1 MEAEGVKGCSSLDV
15 CKHYPKS
22 PEPSHPQK
30 LLEERSISINHLK
43 MSIKTMFMT
52 HANLQGLSRPPLF
65 NSKSQGKKKLFQ
77 GHEVEDGAF
86 R

>member
-1 MEAEGVKGCSSLDV
+1 MKGCSSLDV

-30 LLEERSISINHLK
+30 LMEERSISINHLK
-43 MSIKTMFMT
+43 MNIKMMFMI
-52 HANLQGLSRPPLF
+52 HANLQGLSRSPLS
-65 NSKSQGKKKLFQ
+65 NSKSQRKKNSFKHMKLRM
-77 GHEVEDGAF
+77 EL

>member
-1 MEAEGVKGCSSLDV
+1 MKGCSRLDV

-30 LLEERSISINHLK
+30 LMEERSISINHLK
-43 MSIKTMFMT
+43 MSIKTMFMI
-52 HANLQGLSRPPLF
+52 HANLQGLSRSPLS
-65 NSKSQGKKKLFQ
+65 NSKSQRKKNAFKDMKLRM
-77 GHEVEDGAF
+77 EL

>member
-1 MEAEGVKGCSSLDV
+1 
-15 CKHYPKS
+15 
-22 PEPSHPQK
+22 
-30 LLEERSISINHLK
+30 